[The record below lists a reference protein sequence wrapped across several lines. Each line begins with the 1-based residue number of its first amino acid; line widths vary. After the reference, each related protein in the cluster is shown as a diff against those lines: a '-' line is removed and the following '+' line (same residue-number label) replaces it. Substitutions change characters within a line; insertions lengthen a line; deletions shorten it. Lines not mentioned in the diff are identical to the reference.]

1 MGKTSN
7 GESGEPSSHCLP
19 VNVCEAALGGSL
31 GLCFFNCVM
40 KQSHDCL
47 LRALS
52 ALCFSDNS
60 QINKVQEVSNKPRG
74 KPFCSQFHLEVLNYK
89 ASILKAFSKPC
100 TGHYEL
106 HTGQL
111 ETESPS
117 GQSKKKTA
125 RESENQ
131 IILNPKGISSLLY
144 REGNQASLTQK
155 SFFPRMN
162 SWRKMQEVQMERALD

>member
-1 MGKTSN
+1 MDSTRIFSLFCGQGRWSLRSYIIRSEVGFLWTSSNDLKISPKGIKNKVMGKTSD
-7 GESGEPSSHCLP
+7 GESGEPSSHCFP
-19 VNVCEAALGGSL
+19 ANVCETALGGSL

-74 KPFCSQFHLEVLNYK
+74 KLFCSQSHLEFPQYK

-100 TGHYEL
+100 SGH
-106 HTGQL
+106 
-111 ETESPS
+111 
-117 GQSKKKTA
+117 
-125 RESENQ
+125 
-131 IILNPKGISSLLY
+131 
-144 REGNQASLTQK
+144 
-155 SFFPRMN
+155 
-162 SWRKMQEVQMERALD
+162 